1 MNYKNPYEKL
11 SGKLNNRK
19 LVNAGFSEKTY
30 DTGSV
35 KLNYVVGP
43 KNGPSLLL
51 IPAQMGMW
59 ESYKKVLLPL
69 SKIFQVYAIDVRV
82 MESLLGHRGIIHG
95 KLLVRT

>member
-35 KLNYVVGP
+35 KLN
-43 KNGPSLLL
+43 
-51 IPAQMGMW
+51 
-59 ESYKKVLLPL
+59 
-69 SKIFQVYAIDVRV
+69 
-82 MESLLGHRGIIHG
+82 
-95 KLLVRT
+95 